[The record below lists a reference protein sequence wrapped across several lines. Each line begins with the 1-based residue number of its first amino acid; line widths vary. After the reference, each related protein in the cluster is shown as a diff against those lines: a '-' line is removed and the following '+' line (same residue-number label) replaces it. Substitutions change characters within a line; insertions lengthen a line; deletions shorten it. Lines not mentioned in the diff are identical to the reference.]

1 MNHRRIARIALGAVG
16 GPPEVRAVSGTSP
29 TLLDSGAG
37 IGRSS
42 LRLEGN
48 TLSWVEDGSPR
59 TAPFE

>member
-1 MNHRRIARIALGAVG
+1 M
-16 GPPEVRAVSGTSP
+16 RAVSGPSP
-29 TLLDSGAG
+29 TLVDSGAG

-48 TLSWVEDGSPR
+48 TLSWVKDGSPR